1 MPRRPSADWTV
12 RAAWRTLAPVTSL
25 GDHVAAWF
33 AGWSPVEIVLLVVAA
48 VLVGFAKTAIGG
60 VASISVAIFA
70 ATMPARES
78 TGVLL
83 PLLILGDVFAV
94 WSYRKHAHWRT
105 LLRLM
110 PTVVVGILLGAVFV
124 ATVDDT
130 VMRRTIGVV
139 LVLLV
144 AVNLW
149 TRSRQSR
156 ERAAAPVPAA
166 AAKTSVP
173 ATSPADAADAAS
185 AAGTRRARHTA
196 AAFYG
201 SLTGFTTMVANA
213 GGPVMSLYMLSM
225 RMPMLAFLGTGA
237 WLFALFNLVKVPF
250 SVGLGLLDLHALGV
264 DLVLAP
270 GVVAGAAVGRWAI
283 RRIDQVLFERV
294 VLVVTVLSA
303 VNLVR

>member
-1 MPRRPSADWTV
+1 
-12 RAAWRTLAPVTSL
+12 VTSL

-139 LVLLV
+139 LLLLL

-149 TRSRQSR
+149 TRSRQAQ
-156 ERAAAPVPAA
+156 EQAADLVTAPAVTLPAA
-166 AAKTSVP
+166 TTS
-173 ATSPADAADAAS
+173 SADAADAAS
-185 AAGTRRARHTA
+185 AAGSRRSRHTA

-250 SVGLGLLDLHALGV
+250 SVGLGLLDRQALGV

-270 GVVAGAAVGRWAI
+270 GVVVGAAVGRWAI
-283 RRIDQVLFERV
+283 RRIDQVLFERI
-294 VLVVTVLSA
+294 VLVVTMLSA

>member
-1 MPRRPSADWTV
+1 MANPD
-12 RAAWRTLAPVTSL
+12 PVTSL
-25 GDHVAAWF
+25 GDHVASWF

-149 TRSRQSR
+149 TRSRQAQ
-156 ERAAAPVPAA
+156 EQAAVTAPAA
-166 AAKTSVP
+166 RVR
-173 ATSPADAADAAS
+173 DHRRE
-185 AAGTRRARHTA
+185 AG
-196 AAFYG
+196 
-201 SLTGFTTMVANA
+201 
-213 GGPVMSLYMLSM
+213 
-225 RMPMLAFLGTGA
+225 
-237 WLFALFNLVKVPF
+237 
-250 SVGLGLLDLHALGV
+250 
-264 DLVLAP
+264 
-270 GVVAGAAVGRWAI
+270 
-283 RRIDQVLFERV
+283 ER
-294 VLVVTVLSA
+294 
-303 VNLVR
+303 

>member
-1 MPRRPSADWTV
+1 
-12 RAAWRTLAPVTSL
+12 VTSL

-139 LVLLV
+139 LLLLL

-149 TRSRQSR
+149 TRSRQAQ
-156 ERAAAPVPAA
+156 EQAADLVTAPAA
-166 AAKTSVP
+166 TLPAATTS
-173 ATSPADAADAAS
+173 SADAADAAS
-185 AAGTRRARHTA
+185 AAGSRRSRHTA

-250 SVGLGLLDLHALGV
+250 SVGLGLLDRQALGV

-270 GVVAGAAVGRWAI
+270 GVVVGAAVGRWAI
-283 RRIDQVLFERV
+283 RRIDQVLFERI

>member
-1 MPRRPSADWTV
+1 M
-12 RAAWRTLAPVTSL
+12 

>member
-1 MPRRPSADWTV
+1 MAN
-12 RAAWRTLAPVTSL
+12 AGPVTSL

-33 AGWSPVEIVLLVVAA
+33 AGWSPGEIVLLVLAA

-94 WSYRKHAHWRT
+94 WSYRSHAHWRT

-110 PTVVVGILLGAVFV
+110 PTVLVGILLGALFV

-139 LVLLV
+139 LLLLV
-144 AVNLW
+144 SVNLW
-149 TRSRQSR
+149 TRSRQAQ
-156 ERAAAPVPAA
+156 EPAAAPVPAA
-166 AAKTSVP
+166 ATTTATATAP
-173 ATSPADAADAAS
+173 ATTPATTTAEAADAAS
-185 AAGTRRARHTA
+185 AAGTRRARHAA

-250 SVGLGLLDLHALGV
+250 SIGLGLLDRQALGM

-270 GVVAGAAVGRWAI
+270 GVVAGAVVGRWAI
-283 RRIDQVLFERV
+283 RRIDQVLFERI